1 MAPATCVPVKELKN
15 TSSFTDTVQA
25 AKGPVIVTK
34 NGQEAFVSMSMDC
47 YESLCLD
54 AARARLYQAI
64 DFAEDDFTAGRVV
77 DARGLGAGLKDRYGL

>member
-64 DFAEDDFTAGRVV
+64 DLAEDDFTAGRVV
-77 DARGLGAGLKDRYGL
+77 DARGLGVGLKDRYGL